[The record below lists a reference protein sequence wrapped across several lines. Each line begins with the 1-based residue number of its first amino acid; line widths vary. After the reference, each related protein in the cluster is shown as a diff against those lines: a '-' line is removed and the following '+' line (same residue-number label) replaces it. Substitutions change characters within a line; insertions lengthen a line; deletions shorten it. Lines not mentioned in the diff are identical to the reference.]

1 MKPGFMLPNPPVCA
15 EEEIAN
21 WEPPV
26 FRRSQTWER
35 KMALLEEI
43 HDEISP
49 QLQELIAKSD
59 DAYSHGPF
67 DGMGLS

>member
-15 EEEIAN
+15 GEEIAN

-26 FRRSQTWER
+26 FRPLQTWER

-49 QLQELIAKSD
+49 QLQELIAKCD
-59 DAYSHGPF
+59 DDCLHEPF
-67 DGMGLS
+67 DGIGHS